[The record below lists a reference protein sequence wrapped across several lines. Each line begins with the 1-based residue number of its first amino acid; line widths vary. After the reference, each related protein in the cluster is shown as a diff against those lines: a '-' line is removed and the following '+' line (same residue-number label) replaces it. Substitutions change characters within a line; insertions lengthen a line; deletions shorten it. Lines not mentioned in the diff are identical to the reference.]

1 MKGRRGEGG
10 LVEGEWRG
18 FDMRIASSLLRNFMK
33 NQFPWSQSEKTGFGL

>member
-1 MKGRRGEGG
+1 MEGG
-10 LVEGEWRG
+10 GRLVTDELRG